1 MGLNKNQNSG
11 NFNGEVGDMSNYA
24 TKSDLETKVTK
35 ETNKSLVDN
44 TLIDKLED
52 LENYDDSLIKEEI
65 NILDNKIDDKQDE
78 LISGSN
84 IKTINGQSILGN
96 GDITINEGENVDL
109 SDYATKSD
117 LETKVTKET
126 NKSLVDNTLIDKL
139 EDLENYD
146 DSLIKEEIDSIN
158 SQLAHI
164 TKNIEVS
171 VKDFGAKG
179 DGETD
184 DTQAFYDCISYAIEN
199 NKSVYVPKGVYILT
213 HKILTFNLLDNQ
225 SFVMKGDGA
234 SSILKR
240 KDNTVTEDWCGIF
253 TFLTDDA
260 NTKDVEMIKIQD
272 LKIDSNARNQME
284 PENSYDFEHCFD
296 VRIAGKPNSRI
307 KTVHIEGV
315 YATDGVADH
324 IYIAGS
330 TDSYVDNFI
339 VNNFQCDYRTRTR
352 SDLCVTGYIKT
363 AMFTNI
369 KCVVLE
375 YEFNNSEGLGDSYI
389 FINNLEA
396 ERLDLAGIGIV
407 CYATNMHI
415 KTKTY
420 LARVK
425 GRMMN
430 SSLTLGGDRFVNTTG
445 LELNGCTFYAI
456 KDSEGTIYP
465 VKIEHQNI
473 LDFRNCYFKI
483 KGDVEVYDG
492 VLLDILPLAEG
503 MQINIDN
510 CEFDSRAQ
518 TAIRADRCGTIS
530 VSNCKFYN
538 YYPLMLAGSKT
549 YTLNVTLNNLMMLG
563 EGYSLNITGGNITSL
578 VINNMI
584 SNEKNAPI
592 ESPNSSCDK
601 FGELFV
607 DRKIIISS
615 PLTVSSLRE
624 DINKGEKYMY
634 LFNGDTF
641 VNKNSLPNEPRC
653 WRATKTSRSY
663 NLSETLNIVA
673 INEGIGTTEERP
685 TCYLSMGY
693 QYFDTT
699 LGKLIT
705 WNGSSWVE

>member
-1 MGLNKNQNSG
+1 MAKAKRLKE
-11 NFNGEVGDMSNYA
+11 NGVDI
-24 TKSDLETKVTK
+24 LPVTHENVVFDDNGISVAEK
-35 ETNKSLVDN
+35 INELKTNKA
-44 TLIDKLED
+44 DK
-52 LENYDDSLIKEEI
+52 S
-65 NILDNKIDDKQDE
+65 E
-78 LISGSN
+78 LFSGSYN
-84 IKTINGQSILGN
+84 
-96 GDITINEGENVDL
+96 DL
-109 SDYATKSD
+109 SNKPDIPSVEGLATEEYVND
-117 LETKVTKET
+117 RVQEFI
-126 NKSLVDNTLIDKL
+126 VDPNI
-139 EDLENYD
+139 
-146 DSLIKEEIDSIN
+146 
-158 SQLAHI
+158 HI
-164 TKNIEVS
+164 S
-171 VKDFGAKG
+171 VKEFGAKG
-179 DGETD
+179 DGVTD

-199 NKSVYVPKGVYILT
+199 NKAVYVPKGVYILT
-213 HKILTFNLLDNQ
+213 HKILTFNLLDEQ

-253 TFLTDDA
+253 TFSTDDA
-260 NTKDVEMIKIQD
+260 NIKDVEIVKIQD
-272 LKIDSNARNQME
+272 LKIDSNARNQIE

-296 VRIAGKPNSRI
+296 VRIMGKPNSRI

-330 TDSYVDNFI
+330 TDAYVDNFI

-352 SDLCVTGYIKT
+352 SDLCVTGHIKT

-369 KCVVLE
+369 KCIVLE
-375 YEFNNSEGLGDSYI
+375 YELNNGEGLGDSCI

-407 CYATNMHI
+407 CYATNMLI

-420 LARVK
+420 LANVK

-430 SSLTLGGDRFVNTTG
+430 SSLTIGGDRFIYTEG
-445 LELNGCTFYAI
+445 LEFNGCTFYAI
-456 KDSEGTIYP
+456 KDSEGTIKP
-465 VKIEHQNI
+465 VKIEHPNI

-492 VLLDILPLAEG
+492 VLLDILPNEEG

-538 YYPLMLAGSKT
+538 ENPLMLAGRGSSSKF
-549 YTLNVTLNNLMMLG
+549 TLNVTLNNLMMLG
-563 EGYSLNITGGNITSL
+563 EGCSLNITGGYITSL

-584 SNEKNAPI
+584 STEKNVLI
-592 ESPNSSCDK
+592 ESLNSACDK
-601 FGELFV
+601 FDELFV

-624 DINKGEKYMY
+624 DMNEGKRQMY

-653 WRATKTSRSY
+653 WRVTKTARSHD
-663 NLSETLNIVA
+663 LTKTLNIVA
-673 INEGIGTTEERP
+673 INDGIGTTEERP